1 MRLCPEM
8 HVVSFTPNCNIQ
20 PEVSRNAKY
29 FPPEAHDLE
38 ALNCGSELRFFDFK
52 NFLIWM

>member
-29 FPPEAHDLE
+29 FPPETHDLE